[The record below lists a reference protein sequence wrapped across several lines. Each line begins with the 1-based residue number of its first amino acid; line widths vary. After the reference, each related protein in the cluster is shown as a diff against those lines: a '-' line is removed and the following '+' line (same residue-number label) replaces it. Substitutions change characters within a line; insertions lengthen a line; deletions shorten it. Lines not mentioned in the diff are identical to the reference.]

1 MRSLQSGAARR
12 VSGQKRSPFGMTG
25 STSSV
30 FPAEGSSPSNSMR
43 AASRRGGAGNLDA
56 FWPSVIAI
64 EHKSA
69 GKDLADAIDQAL
81 DYLGSVQEREM
92 PKLVIASDFATFR
105 ILDLDENT
113 TFEFNLADLPDRL
126 EVFAFVAGYQQRT
139 WEEEPK
145 ANIDAAELMDDFR

>member
-1 MRSLQSGAARR
+1 
-12 VSGQKRSPFGMTG
+12 
-25 STSSV
+25 
-30 FPAEGSSPSNSMR
+30 
-43 AASRRGGAGNLDA
+43 
-56 FWPSVIAI
+56 
-64 EHKSA
+64 
-69 GKDLADAIDQAL
+69 
-81 DYLGSVQEREM
+81 M

-145 ANIDAAELMDDFR
+145 ANIDAAELMDEFSMNLKYQGTQNMT